1 MLRNGRTGHTWHLVV
16 DHIMLVMK
24 MRSSSPGNRLVGL
37 YRGFMCMY
45 KKQKQKQKKKTK
57 KKKKKWLV
65 TAGCLRQLVK
75 AGCKWLSSKKKK
87 KKKKNGKKKQK
98 VVLIGSIQLP
108 RGTVCRGGTFDCRGA
123 LGKHVRGGVW
133 MSCLLRFYVCWI
145 IEMYTG
151 ERNMYMLLKR
161 V

>member
-24 MRSSSPGNRLVGL
+24 MRSSSPVNRLVGL

-45 KKQKQKQKKKTK
+45 IKKKKKKKTK

-65 TAGCLRQLVK
+65 TAGCLQQLEK

-87 KKKKNGKKKQK
+87 KKERKGKKKK
-98 VVLIGSIQLP
+98 KSCVNRLL
-108 RGTVCRGGTFDCRGA
+108 
-123 LGKHVRGGVW
+123 
-133 MSCLLRFYVCWI
+133 CLLYPFMGS
-145 IEMYTG
+145 MY
-151 ERNMYMLLKR
+151 
-161 V
+161 

>member
-24 MRSSSPGNRLVGL
+24 MRSSSPVNRLVGL

-45 KKQKQKQKKKTK
+45 KKHTQKKKKDK

-65 TAGCLRQLVK
+65 TAGCLQQMEK

-87 KKKKNGKKKQK
+87 KKKKEGEKKKRC
-98 VVLIGSIQLP
+98 VNRLL
-108 RGTVCRGGTFDCRGA
+108 
-123 LGKHVRGGVW
+123 
-133 MSCLLRFYVCWI
+133 CLLYPFMGS
-145 IEMYTG
+145 MY
-151 ERNMYMLLKR
+151 
-161 V
+161 